1 MNIRLAWP
9 QLQWDPWLLGI
20 FAAIWEVIGR
30 LMFPNW
36 DVSYVLYGARF
47 WMDRDGPWLS
57 VWPGLDLLLGEIA
70 KKIGQPEAAI
80 TIVGM
85 VLNVMMTLIVWRIC
99 KQIQMDRTLII
110 AAALVTAFWFKPPLG
125 GWVGDHLSFL
135 VSLLPALLL
144 AMQLGRWNAWLG
156 IITGACLSYGLTLK
170 LNNSAPGLTIS
181 AIWISLTLWQTN
193 GRKLPGLKA
202 TARGVTW
209 VLTGA
214 GAMAMF
220 LSVTIRMPG
229 GVYPNIIDTYANV
242 LKSQATIQANWL
254 KIFQVPLQ
262 INLPEA
268 IYNQQAGVLVFMPIV
283 ILYWIS
289 LCWSSWKLRDG
300 GIITMRHA
308 TAILFLI
315 STSIVGLSLGRGL
328 THRMFILP
336 AGIIIS
342 LSDIPLALR
351 KQKIIAIGLLG
362 YLIANWLSFAYVQRN
377 LEKHPGYN
385 SRLLTQQQ
393 PLPKLCLIS
402 NNKTS
407 ESKLLFTNGNMTASE
422 QDGTLEN
429 CWNSEEVK
437 RDFAGLVDVQIIANT
452 MGISFRNQ
460 EIGKGDFREKWD
472 WRQATPKG
480 RNEWLKRQ
488 LDLINKLKL
497 PYLLER
503 LPLTQAELEI
513 PGYAAWKAPRL
524 KQRQELINALGAE
537 EIGKFE
543 DITLWRT
550 HWYKEK

>member
-1 MNIRLAWP
+1 MNMKLACP

-20 FAAIWEVIGR
+20 FAAVWELIGR
-30 LMFPNW
+30 LLFPNW
-36 DVSYVLYGARF
+36 DVSFVLYGARF

-57 VWPGLDLLLGEIA
+57 VWPGLDFLSGEIA

-85 VLNVMMTLIVWRIC
+85 ILNVMTTLIVWKIC
-99 KQIQMDRTLII
+99 KQLQMDRALII
-110 AAALVTAFWFKPPLG
+110 IAALVTALWFKPPLG
-125 GWVGDHLSFL
+125 GWIGDHLSFL
-135 VSLLPALLL
+135 VSLLPAFLL

-170 LNNSAPGLTIS
+170 LNNAVPGLTIS
-181 AIWISLTLWQTN
+181 AIWIGLILWQTN
-193 GRKLPGLKA
+193 RRKFPSIKS
-202 TARGVTW
+202 TAKGVAW

-214 GAMAMF
+214 GAMAVF
-220 LSVTIRMPG
+220 LSITIRMPG

-254 KIFQVPLQ
+254 KLFQVPLQ
-262 INLPEA
+262 INLSEA
-268 IYNQQAGVLVFMPIV
+268 ISNQQAGVLVFMPIV

-300 GIITMRHA
+300 GMITMRHA

-315 STSIVGLSLGRGL
+315 STAIVGLSLGRGL
-328 THRMFILP
+328 THRIFILP

-342 LSDIPLALR
+342 LSDIPIALR
-351 KQKIIAIGLLG
+351 KRKMIMIGFLG
-362 YLIANWLSFAYVQRN
+362 YLIANWLSFAYIQRD
-377 LEKHPGYN
+377 LEKQPGYD
-385 SRLLTQQQ
+385 SRLLIEQR
-393 PLPKLCLIS
+393 PLPKLCLMPNSKI
-402 NNKTS
+402 S
-407 ESKLLFTNGNMTASE
+407 ESKLLFINGTMKIPE
-422 QDGTLEN
+422 QDGTLLN
-429 CWNSEEVK
+429 CWNSVEVK

-452 MGISFRNQ
+452 MGISFSNQ

-480 RNEWLKRQ
+480 RNEWVKKQ

-503 LPLTQAELEI
+503 LPLTQAELQI
-513 PGYAAWKAPRL
+513 PGYAAWEAPRL

-537 EIGKFE
+537 QIGKFE

-550 HWYKEK
+550 HWYREK

>member
-1 MNIRLAWP
+1 
-9 QLQWDPWLLGI
+9 
-20 FAAIWEVIGR
+20 
-30 LMFPNW
+30 
-36 DVSYVLYGARF
+36 
-47 WMDRDGPWLS
+47 
-57 VWPGLDLLLGEIA
+57 
-70 KKIGQPEAAI
+70 
-80 TIVGM
+80 
-85 VLNVMMTLIVWRIC
+85 
-99 KQIQMDRTLII
+99 
-110 AAALVTAFWFKPPLG
+110 
-125 GWVGDHLSFL
+125 
-135 VSLLPALLL
+135 
-144 AMQLGRWNAWLG
+144 
-156 IITGACLSYGLTLK
+156 
-170 LNNSAPGLTIS
+170 
-181 AIWISLTLWQTN
+181 
-193 GRKLPGLKA
+193 
-202 TARGVTW
+202 
-209 VLTGA
+209 
-214 GAMAMF
+214 
-220 LSVTIRMPG
+220 
-229 GVYPNIIDTYANV
+229 
-242 LKSQATIQANWL
+242 
-254 KIFQVPLQ
+254 
-262 INLPEA
+262 
-268 IYNQQAGVLVFMPIV
+268 
-283 ILYWIS
+283 
-289 LCWSSWKLRDG
+289 
-300 GIITMRHA
+300 MRHA

>member
-1 MNIRLAWP
+1 MNMKLACP

-20 FAAIWEVIGR
+20 FAAVWELIGR
-30 LMFPNW
+30 LLFPNW
-36 DVSYVLYGARF
+36 DVSFVLYGARF

-57 VWPGLDLLLGEIA
+57 VWPGLDFLSGEIA

-85 VLNVMMTLIVWRIC
+85 VLNVMTTLIVWKIC
-99 KQIQMDRTLII
+99 KQLQMDRALII
-110 AAALVTAFWFKPPLG
+110 IAALVTALWFKPPLG
-125 GWVGDHLSFL
+125 GWIGDHLSFL
-135 VSLLPALLL
+135 VSLLPAFLL

-170 LNNSAPGLTIS
+170 LNNTVPGLTIS
-181 AIWISLTLWQTN
+181 AIWIGLILWQTN
-193 GRKLPGLKA
+193 RRKFPSIKS
-202 TARGVTW
+202 TAKGVAW

-214 GAMAMF
+214 GAMAVF
-220 LSVTIRMPG
+220 LSITIRMPG

-254 KIFQVPLQ
+254 KLFQVPLQ
-262 INLPEA
+262 INLSEA
-268 IYNQQAGVLVFMPIV
+268 ISNQQAGVLVFMPIV

-300 GIITMRHA
+300 GMITMRHA

-315 STSIVGLSLGRGL
+315 STAIVGLSLGRGL
-328 THRMFILP
+328 THRIFILP

-342 LSDIPLALR
+342 LSDIPIALR
-351 KQKIIAIGLLG
+351 KRKMIMIGFLG
-362 YLIANWLSFAYVQRN
+362 YLIANWLSFAYIQRD
-377 LEKHPGYN
+377 LEKQPGYD
-385 SRLLTQQQ
+385 SRLLIEQR
-393 PLPKLCLIS
+393 PLPKLCLMPNSKI
-402 NNKTS
+402 S
-407 ESKLLFTNGNMTASE
+407 ESKLLFINGTMKIPE
-422 QDGTLEN
+422 QDGTLLN
-429 CWNSEEVK
+429 CWNSVEVK

-452 MGISFRNQ
+452 MGISFSNQ

-480 RNEWLKRQ
+480 RNERVKKQ

-503 LPLTQAELEI
+503 LPLTQAELQI
-513 PGYAAWKAPRL
+513 PGYAAWEAPRL
-524 KQRQELINALGAE
+524 KQRQELIDAMGAE
-537 EIGKFE
+537 QIGKFE

-550 HWYKEK
+550 HWYREK